1 MPGTALLRVHL
12 AGICGTDRALVG
24 GYKGGFQGVLG
35 HEFVGTVEACDE
47 PHWVGK
53 RVVAEINWGCGKC
66 SDCAEGDPRHC
77 FNRRVIGIV
86 GCDGAFAER
95 VVVPTVNLLEVP
107 ANVSDREA
115 VFTEPLA
122 AALAV
127 RELLTP
133 GCEVLVA
140 GDGPLGTLVALG
152 LLTGG
157 WQVSLSGRHPDK
169 LQLISSLGIPTL
181 GWGES
186 RERRWP
192 AAVDCTGSPE
202 AVDHLAYLLAPRGR
216 LVLKTTGAV
225 TGSLDTNKVV
235 VKELQ
240 ILGSRCGR
248 FRPALQ
254 ALAEGTIQVEPLI
267 SRVLPLADG
276 DIGLLEKKGLK
287 TLLDPNL

>member
-1 MPGTALLRVHL
+1 M

-24 GYKGGFQGVLG
+24 GYKGGFHGVLG
-35 HEFVGTVEACDE
+35 HEFVGTVEACDDAR
-47 PHWVGK
+47 WVG
-53 RVVAEINWGCGKC
+53 RRAVAEINWGCGKC
-66 SDCAEGDPRHC
+66 ARCAGGDSRHC
-77 FNRRVIGIV
+77 FNRRIIGIV
-86 GCDGAFAER
+86 GCNGAFAER
-95 VVVPTVNLLEVP
+95 VLVPTVNLHEVP
-107 ANVSDREA
+107 ESVSDREA

-127 RELLTP
+127 RDLLTP
-133 GCEVLVA
+133 GSEVLVA

-152 LLTGG
+152 LLAGG
-157 WQVSLSGRHPDK
+157 WSVSLSGRHPEK
-169 LQLISSLGIPTL
+169 LALIAGLGVPTL

-202 AVDHLAYLLAPRGR
+202 AVDHLAYLLAPHGK
-216 LVLKTTGAV
+216 LVLKTTGAIV
-225 TGSLDTNKVV
+225 GTLDTNQVV

-248 FRPALQ
+248 FQPALE
-254 ALAEGTIQVEPLI
+254 ALADRSIPVEALI
-267 SRVLPLADG
+267 SRVLPLSDG